1 MSSNSQQ
8 TPVRPL
14 QLIAAS
20 AIAPVIRRRIYR
32 FALAC
37 RSSRIFCRK
46 WEPRLRSLLTHPL
59 TWTLAALVTSSIGLY
74 WDLR

>member
-1 MSSNSQQ
+1 MSINSQQ
-8 TPVRPL
+8 TSVRPL

-32 FALAC
+32 FASAC
-37 RSSRIFCRK
+37 RRSRIFWWK
-46 WEPRLRSLLTHPL
+46 WEPRLWSLLTHPL
-59 TWTLAALVTSSIGLY
+59 TWTLAALAASSIGLY